1 MLGFSL
7 SANQALQGTRCK
19 RIAPEL
25 PPWQEDHM
33 KETSSRITE
42 PGKSPTSS
50 RISAWIG
57 RDGYKFWKRVT
68 QLIERSYP
76 ETFSPDWL
84 FGGKKHGW
92 SLRYKKGKSFCTL
105 IPEKNRFAIQIVFG
119 AEEREK
125 VEAIRDELSARTQE
139 DYNRT
144 KTYHDGKW
152 LLLTVDADD
161 VVADVERLLAVK
173 RNPKNTK

>member
-1 MLGFSL
+1 VKTIIR
-7 SANQALQGTRCK
+7 Q
-19 RIAPEL
+19 
-25 PPWQEDHM
+25 QEDM

-42 PGKSPTSS
+42 PGKSPTPSQ
-50 RISAWIG
+50 ISAWMG
-57 RDGYKFWKRVT
+57 RDAYEFWERVT
-68 QLIERSYP
+68 QLIERNYP

-105 IPEKNRFAIQIVFG
+105 IPEKNRFVIQIVFG

-125 VEAIRDELSARTQE
+125 MEAIRDELSARTQE
-139 DYNRT
+139 AYDRA

-152 LLLTVDADD
+152 VLLTVDADD
-161 VVADVERLLAVK
+161 VIADLERLLAVK
-173 RNPKNTK
+173 RKPKSMK

>member
-1 MLGFSL
+1 
-7 SANQALQGTRCK
+7 
-19 RIAPEL
+19 
-25 PPWQEDHM
+25 M

-42 PGKSPTSS
+42 PGKSPTPSQ
-50 RISAWIG
+50 ISAWIG
-57 RDGYKFWKRVT
+57 RDIYEFWKRVT
-68 QLIERSYP
+68 QLIERNYP

-105 IPEKNRFAIQIVFG
+105 IPEKNRLAIQIVFG

-125 VEAIRDELSARTQE
+125 MEAIRDKLSKPTREAYDRA
-139 DYNRT
+139 

-152 LLLTVDADD
+152 VYLTVDTDD

-173 RNPKNTK
+173 RKPKKMK